1 MDKNRCRVPVIGHFG
16 LCYDPTRAGSTNEV
30 SLMDFSSIITTAT
43 KTTALNDV
51 IADKEGEIYRL
62 SWALGIDPDDLAAD
76 YTAPADPDTAETRLE
91 STLADLAVVKA
102 ALAAL

>member
-1 MDKNRCRVPVIGHFG
+1 M
-16 LCYDPTRAGSTNEV
+16 NEV
-30 SLMDFSSIITTAT
+30 SSMEFTTIITTAT
-43 KTTALNDV
+43 KTAALTAV

-62 SWALGIDPDDLAAD
+62 SWALGVDPDDLATD

-91 STLADLAVVKA
+91 ETLADLAVVKA

>member
-1 MDKNRCRVPVIGHFG
+1 
-16 LCYDPTRAGSTNEV
+16 
-30 SLMDFSSIITTAT
+30 MDFSSIMTTAT
-43 KTTALNDV
+43 KTTALNAV

-76 YTAPADPDTAETRLE
+76 YTAPADPETAETRLE
-91 STLADLAVVKA
+91 DTLASLATVKA

>member
-1 MDKNRCRVPVIGHFG
+1 
-16 LCYDPTRAGSTNEV
+16 
-30 SLMDFSSIITTAT
+30 MDFSSIITTAT
-43 KTTALNDV
+43 KTAALTAIV
-51 IADKEGEIYRL
+51 ADKEGEIYRL